1 MPKVAITDSTFPNID
16 PELSIL
22 EPAGCEVVLARLGPE
37 EDLIALTRDA
47 DAILTQFA
55 KLTQNVIAQMQRVK
69 VIVRNGIGYDNI
81 DVEAARQHGIPVCN
95 IPDYCID
102 EVADQ
107 TLAFILT
114 LTRQVLPN
122 HNLVRDGRWG
132 LAVRE
137 DQMKTLKEMTA
148 GVVGFGRIGRAVVKR
163 LVAFGGQ
170 VLVADPFVSP
180 EVIHSAGALA
190 VQLDE
195 LFARSDLVSLHCLLN
210 AKTRHLINE
219 VSLARMKR
227 GIVLINVGRGG
238 LVETAALVAALN
250 SGHVAA
256 AGLDV
261 FEQEPLPADN
271 PLRTMN
277 NVVVASHIASVST
290 KAMKT
295 ARETSAILVL
305 KALRGE
311 KLDNVVNGV
320 TSSDKL

>member
-1 MPKVAITDSTFPNID
+1 MYQA
-16 PELSIL
+16 
-22 EPAGCEVVLARLGPE
+22 
-37 EDLIALTRDA
+37 
-47 DAILTQFA
+47 
-55 KLTQNVIAQMQRVK
+55 
-69 VIVRNGIGYDNI
+69 
-81 DVEAARQHGIPVCN
+81 
-95 IPDYCID
+95 
-102 EVADQ
+102 
-107 TLAFILT
+107 
-114 LTRQVLPN
+114 LTRQVPAN

-148 GVVGFGRIGRAVVKR
+148 GIVGFGRIGRAVVKR

-170 VLVADPFVSP
+170 VLVADPFVLP

-227 GIVLINVGRGG
+227 GILLINVGRGG
-238 LVETAALVAALN
+238 LVDTAALVAALN

>member
-1 MPKVAITDSTFPNID
+1 MPKVVITDSTFPNID
-16 PELSIL
+16 PELRIL
-22 EPAGCEVVLARLGPE
+22 EPAGCEVVLGRLGPE
-37 EDLIALTRDA
+37 EELIALTRDA

-55 KLTQNVIAQMQRVK
+55 KLTPNVIAQMKHVK

-132 LAVRE
+132 LAARE
-137 DQMKTLKEMTA
+137 DQMKTLKEITA
-148 GVVGFGRIGRAVVKR
+148 GIVGFGRIGRAVVKR
-163 LVAFGGQ
+163 LVAFGGR
-170 VLVADPFVSP
+170 VVVADPFVAANA
-180 EVIHSAGALA
+180 VHAAGAVA
-190 VQLDE
+190 VSLDE
-195 LFARSDLVSLHCLLN
+195 LFGNSDLVSLHCLLN
-210 AKTRHLINE
+210 AQTRHLVNE
-219 VSLARMKR
+219 RSLAKMKR
-227 GIVLINVGRGG
+227 GVVFLNVGRGG
-238 LVETAALVAALN
+238 LVDTAALIAALN
-250 SGHVAA
+250 SGQVAA

-261 FEQEPLPADN
+261 FEQEPLSADS
-271 PLRTMN
+271 PLRLMP

-295 ARETSAILVL
+295 ARDTSALLVL
-305 KALRGE
+305 KTLRGE
-311 KLDNVVNGV
+311 KLENIVNGV
-320 TSSDKL
+320 LS